1 VDVAEKLA
9 IDLKDVSFR
18 YASRKQ
24 PTLKNINFSAERGE
38 MVMVMGHGG
47 AGKSTLCRLLTA
59 LIPHRIQGRLSGTA
73 RIFGVNIKDTSP
85 VKLAHK
91 VGLVFQD
98 FESQLF
104 STNVELEVAFGPQN
118 LSLDQD
124 EIRTRVHEALS
135 SVGLLGFE
143 SRQPA
148 GLSGGEKQRLAIAS
162 VLSLRPELLC
172 LDEPTSDLDP
182 VGKARIISIARDF
195 SLKEDRTLIAVDHD
209 SNSALSADRIVLMRD
224 GEIVADGS
232 PRQVL
237 AEPDQVSACG
247 VMPPQIPHLFHNLGW
262 EMDNLPFTLEE
273 GLEAFKKSGWSISP
287 IVKTELDDKDTALQ
301 AGYGEKIIEVRDL
314 VFDYNGHQAL
324 RGISLDIRKGEF
336 VAIVGQNGSGKTT
349 LVKHFNGLLTP
360 SSGSVTIFGNSSET
374 TSVVELSKRV
384 GYVFQNPDH
393 QIFNDTVEQ
402 EVSFSLRLR
411 GMTEVDISD
420 RTRETLDVVGLSGR
434 GDEDPF
440 TMTKGER
447 QRVAVASVLA
457 ARPDVIIMDEPTTGL
472 DYLEQLRMM
481 ELLKKLNQAGHTIIA
496 ITHTMWVVAEY
507 AQRVI
512 VVVDGTILEDDSVR
526 KVFGESESKLIS
538 VGLIPAPITRL
549 STQLGYT
556 FLSVKE
562 FVQAVEMNQ
571 E

>member
-1 VDVAEKLA
+1 MVH
-9 IDLKDVSFR
+9 
-18 YASRKQ
+18 
-24 PTLKNINFSAERGE
+24 FSYRE
-38 MVMVMGHGG
+38 
-47 AGKSTLCRLLTA
+47 
-59 LIPHRIQGRLSGTA
+59 
-73 RIFGVNIKDTSP
+73 
-85 VKLAHK
+85 
-91 VGLVFQD
+91 
-98 FESQLF
+98 
-104 STNVELEVAFGPQN
+104 
-118 LSLDQD
+118 
-124 EIRTRVHEALS
+124 
-135 SVGLLGFE
+135 
-143 SRQPA
+143 
-148 GLSGGEKQRLAIAS
+148 
-162 VLSLRPELLC
+162 
-172 LDEPTSDLDP
+172 
-182 VGKARIISIARDF
+182 
-195 SLKEDRTLIAVDHD
+195 
-209 SNSALSADRIVLMRD
+209 
-224 GEIVADGS
+224 
-232 PRQVL
+232 
-237 AEPDQVSACG
+237 
-247 VMPPQIPHLFHNLGW
+247 
-262 EMDNLPFTLEE
+262 
-273 GLEAFKKSGWSISP
+273 
-287 IVKTELDDKDTALQ
+287 
-301 AGYGEKIIEVRDL
+301 
-314 VFDYNGHQAL
+314 
-324 RGISLDIRKGEF
+324 
-336 VAIVGQNGSGKTT
+336 GSGKTT